1 MIIIMSLWKK
11 LQKSASMKIAQNTA
25 YQLIGKALGMLTTI
39 PVSLVLAN
47 KFGAAP
53 YGDFTKI
60 TTYVALF
67 FIIGDFG
74 LNAIYLQK
82 ASSDKAEKDLWSNL
96 LGIRVLSSVGLM
108 ILTLIVL
115 IFIPKGSD
123 QGYTNLVRFGIL
135 LYTPVI
141 IFQNLITTTNAVF
154 QKRLRYDLA
163 AWAIG
168 VGGTAV
174 IIMLYPLLLM
184 VDGARAV
191 IWATMITLIGTAV
204 TALTGLFYVKKIFY
218 GISIAFDWKKIKML
232 LFFALPLGLTTI
244 VQFFY
249 FRSDSLILTLTRST
263 AEVGIYALAYK
274 VFEVVIVFP
283 TFFINAVYPLMLK
296 ALNSDFPSA
305 LNSFSR
311 IFKKSFLILFSISLA
326 ATLFLWIFAPM
337 ISLVKSDFIASI
349 APLRILAL
357 GLPVF
362 FLTPLTM
369 FTIISWEKQIWLL
382 WIYFTAMLVN
392 IILNLIFIPQYG
404 YIAASWITVISEGL
418 VLILSGIVVTDIFR
432 KNKI

>member
-1 MIIIMSLWKK
+1 MSLWQK

-82 ASSDKAEKDLWSNL
+82 AKNEIAEKDLWSNL
-96 LGIRVLSSVGLM
+96 LGIRILSSIGLM
-108 ILTLIVL
+108 ILTLVVL
-115 IFIPKGSD
+115 AFVPQGSD
-123 QGYTNLVRFGIL
+123 QGYTSLVRFGIL

-141 IFQNLITTTNAVF
+141 IFQNLITTINAVF
-154 QKRLRYDLA
+154 QKRLRYDLST
-163 AWAIG
+163 WAIG
-168 VGGTAV
+168 AGGTAV
-174 IIMLYPLLLM
+174 IIMLYPLLFM
-184 VDGARAV
+184 IDSTRAV
-191 IWATMITLIGTAV
+191 IWATLITLIGTAV
-204 TALTGLFYVKKIFY
+204 TAATGLFYVKKIFI
-218 GISIAFDWKKIKML
+218 GIKISFDWKKIKTL
-232 LFFALPLGLTTI
+232 LIFALPLGLTTI

-249 FRSDSLILTLTRST
+249 FRSDSLILTLTRTT

-283 TFFINAVYPLMLK
+283 TFFINAVYPIMLK
-296 ALNSDFPSA
+296 ALSLNFPSA
-305 LNSFSR
+305 FNSFFR

-349 APLRILAL
+349 APLRILSL
-357 GLPVF
+357 GLPIF

-369 FTIISWEKQIWLL
+369 FTIISWEKQIWLF
-382 WIYFTAMLVN
+382 WIYLTAMLVN
-392 IILNLIFIPQYG
+392 VILNLIFIPQYG

-418 VLILSGIVVTDIFR
+418 VLILSGVVVIYIF
-432 KNKI
+432 KKKHI